1 MAYFSQLSVIKK
13 HFQWQLKLLGYSLR
27 YEARTTILET
37 LFQVFSRF
45 AQLFLFF
52 LPLKIILILSS
63 NSLPSF
69 LPGSNIQLDQ
79 NALLIGLIITTF
91 ILLILAIL
99 FELSA
104 KRMTDFRC
112 AKLSQLIAESNK
124 ASEKMQKSIG
134 KALATATKDYV
145 NITFF
150 IFCII
155 GILIVNPAIFI
166 IVILILFIQFLIAN
180 AIFKSDKGVLGWFKS
195 EVQREPSKYFKYLG
209 SVNFFIVF
217 VCLLLNYLLTGE
229 MDSSSAIL
237 TLLLARKMFQAI
249 SQIAAQIVKLEQ
261 NHTGLD
267 SVLTVISSR

>member
-1 MAYFSQLSVIKK
+1 MANFSLLSATKK
-13 HFQWQLKLLGYSLR
+13 HFNWQLKLLRYSLQ
-27 YEARTTILET
+27 YEAKTTILAT
-37 LFQVFSRF
+37 LFQVFARF
-45 AQLFLFF
+45 SQLFSLF

-79 NALLIGLIITTF
+79 NALLIGLTITTF

-112 AKLSQLIAESNK
+112 AQLSQLITKSNK

-134 KALATATKDYV
+134 KALAIAAKGYV

-166 IVILILFIQFLIAN
+166 IVMLILLIQFLITN
-180 AIFKSDKGVLGWFKS
+180 AIFKFDKGVLGWFKS

-217 VCLLLNYLLTGE
+217 VYLLVNYLLTGE

-249 SQIAAQIVKLEQ
+249 SQFAAQAVKLEQ

-267 SVLTVISSR
+267 SVLAVNSSR